1 MINICEQLCFFMLG
15 ALHGDRRPE
24 LGLYFCQLCKC
35 YKHGVMRLH
44 ISIVTWVEQGWQ
56 FRRDKHGVAKKK

>member
-1 MINICEQLCFFMLG
+1 MLG

-44 ISIVTWVEQGWQ
+44 ISIVTWVDQDWQ